1 MTNVIQFSRPRVS
14 IETIEAL
21 IRLGYLRATR
31 RHSAVAVQEAMDRMR
46 DALFREQARYDSDPT
61 PVA

>member
-1 MTNVIQFSRPRVS
+1 MSNVIQFSRPRVAV
-14 IETIEAL
+14 ETIDAL

-31 RHSAVAVQEAMDRMR
+31 RHSAVAVQEAMNRMR
-46 DALFREQARYDSDPT
+46 DALSREQAHYDSDPT